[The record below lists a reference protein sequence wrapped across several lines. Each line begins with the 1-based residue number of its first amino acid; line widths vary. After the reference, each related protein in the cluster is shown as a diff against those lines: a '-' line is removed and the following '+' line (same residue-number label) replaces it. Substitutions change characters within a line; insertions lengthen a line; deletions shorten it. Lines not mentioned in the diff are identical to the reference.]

1 MVGLKQSPNFLSM
14 RLKQSVNNIKVS
26 SEKYLQ
32 KIFILQDTI
41 LYQNT
46 FEISYLQDTF
56 KKYLAQHLYGKLNYG
71 GL

>member
-56 KKYLAQHLYGKLNYG
+56 KKYLAQH
-71 GL
+71 